1 LAGTLADAK
10 VAMTPQPNH
19 IDRIRR
25 YLAMQE
31 IPDPKDVALLLRERD
46 ELLAALTNACLPPPP
61 AFAAASDPEPTQPL
75 QAEEHLPPAPQ
86 LSMPR

>member
-1 LAGTLADAK
+1 MAGTLADAE

-19 IDRIRR
+19 VDRIRR

-46 ELLAALTNACLPPPP
+46 ELLAALSNAHLPPRPKL
-61 AFAAASDPEPTQPL
+61 AVASEPQPTQQL